1 MDQQRTMA
9 KKIILPY
16 MLFVFLS
23 NFSTILYFLTVYLE
37 YEGFSITVISAMLL
51 AYQVSKFASE
61 IPTGYIADRYGR
73 KISGLLGVVG
83 LIVYYLALLFVHSPI
98 ALIVAFAVKGICI
111 ACISGSI
118 EAIYIDNVPQD
129 ALVSL
134 NVIERFVF
142 YASYSISAFL
152 GGMIS
157 AAQAYR
163 VGLSCDIVAMVLTL
177 AVVVLIREP
186 RDGSKAMVRDNHV
199 TFRRIAQVI
208 SRNSYLVE
216 AYVMDA
222 SQAFAFVSLEDFF
235 TLMLNERGMDS
246 VAAGTMIAVQLLCSA
261 GLGLVVPSLLKRID
275 GQRFARI
282 MGCMRYLLAALF
294 LLPFTPRSFLP
305 LLYIL
310 QTVAYVFFAPIK
322 YSIFQGNAPAQFR
335 CSLISVQS
343 LMVSVGAILFYAFN
357 ALIVSSIGVSAAILM
372 ALLLSALLYIPA
384 LFKLTKDCGGPRS
397 KSATSEA

>member
-1 MDQQRTMA
+1 MLR
-9 KKIILPY
+9 KVILPY

-37 YEGFSITVISAMLL
+37 CEGFSLTVISAMLL

-73 KISGLLGVVG
+73 KMSGLLGVAG
-83 LIVYYLALLFVHSPI
+83 LIAYYLALLFVHSPI
-98 ALIVAFAVKGICI
+98 AVVTAFAVKGICV

-118 EAIYIDNVPQD
+118 EAIYVDNVPQD

-142 YASYSISAFL
+142 YASYAISAFL
-152 GGMIS
+152 GGVIS

-163 VGLSCDIVAMVLTL
+163 VGLSCDIVAMVLTIA
-177 AVVVLIREP
+177 AVALIHEP
-186 RDGSKAMVRDNHV
+186 RVGSKAMREDNHV
-199 TFRRIAQVI
+199 TVRQIAQAI
-208 SRNSYLVE
+208 SFNPRLIE
-216 AYVMDA
+216 AYIMDV

-235 TLMLNERGMDS
+235 TLMLNEKGIGP
-246 VAAGTMIAVQLLCSA
+246 VAAGVTIAVQLLCSA
-261 GLGLVVPSLLKRID
+261 GLGLAVPSLLQRLD
-275 GQRFARI
+275 DRRFARI
-282 MGCMRYLLAALF
+282 MGCSRYLLTALF
-294 LLPFTPRSFLP
+294 LLPFTSRSFLP

-310 QTVAYVFFAPIK
+310 QTVAYVFLAPIK
-322 YSIFQGNAPAQFR
+322 YSIFQSNAPAQFR
-335 CSLISVQS
+335 CTLISVQS

-357 ALIVSSIGVSAAILM
+357 ALIVSSIGVSSAILA

-384 LFKLTKDCGGPRS
+384 LFKLTKDCGGSRS
-397 KSATSEA
+397 KNTTLEG

>member
-1 MDQQRTMA
+1 MLKRV
-9 KKIILPY
+9 ILPY

-37 YEGFSITVISAMLL
+37 HEGFSLTTISAMLL
-51 AYQVSKFASE
+51 AYQIGKFVSE
-61 IPTGYIADRYGR
+61 VPTGYIADRYGR
-73 KISGLLGVVG
+73 KASGLLGVAG
-83 LIVYYLALLFVHSPI
+83 LIAYYLALLFVQSPTVLLI
-98 ALIVAFAVKGICI
+98 AFVVKGISL

-118 EAIYIDNVPQD
+118 EAIYIDSVPQE

-142 YASYSISAFL
+142 YASYAISAFL

-177 AVVVLIREP
+177 AVVALIHEP
-186 RDGSKAMVRDNHV
+186 RDGAKTMALDGHV
-199 TFRRIAQVI
+199 TVGQITQAI
-208 SRNSYLVE
+208 LYNPCLIE
-216 AYVMDA
+216 AYVMDV

-235 TLMLNERGMDS
+235 TLMLNERGMNS
-246 VAAGTMIAVQLLCSA
+246 VAAGATVAVQLLCSA
-261 GLGLVVPSLLKRID
+261 GLGLAIPSLLKRID
-275 GQRFARI
+275 QRRFARLT
-282 MGCMRYLLAALF
+282 GCTRYLLTALF
-294 LLPFTPRSFLP
+294 LLPFMPRSLLP

-322 YSIFQGNAPAQFR
+322 YSIFQSNAPAQFR

-357 ALIVSSIGVSAAILM
+357 ALFVSSIGVSSSILV

-384 LFKLTKDCGGPRS
+384 LFKLTKDRGGSRS
-397 KSATSEA
+397 KNASLRA

>member
-1 MDQQRTMA
+1 MFR
-9 KKIILPY
+9 KVILPY

-37 YEGFSITVISAMLL
+37 REGFSLTVISAMLL
-51 AYQVSKFASE
+51 AYQASKFASE
-61 IPTGYIADRYGR
+61 IPTGYIADLYGR
-73 KISGLLGVVG
+73 KASGLLGVAG
-83 LIVYYLALLFVHSPI
+83 LIAYYLVLLFAHSPI
-98 ALIVAFAVKGICI
+98 VLIAAFALKGICV
-111 ACISGSI
+111 ACISGSV
-118 EAIYIDNVPQD
+118 EAIYIDSVPQE

-142 YASYSISAFL
+142 YASYAISAFL
-152 GGMIS
+152 GGMLS
-157 AAQAYR
+157 ASQAYQ

-177 AVVVLIREP
+177 AVVVLIHEP
-186 RDGSKAMVRDNHV
+186 RDVSKATARDDHMAV
-199 TFRRIAQVI
+199 GQIAQAI
-208 SRNSYLVE
+208 SCNPCLIE

-246 VAAGTMIAVQLLCSA
+246 VAAGATIAVQLLCSA
-261 GLGLVVPSLLKRID
+261 GLGLAVPSLLKRID
-275 GQRFARI
+275 QRRFARF
-282 MGCMRYLLAALF
+282 MGSARYLLTALF
-294 LLPFTPRSFLP
+294 LLPVTPCTFLP

-322 YSIFQGNAPAQFR
+322 YSIFQSNAPAQFR
-335 CSLISVQS
+335 CSLISIQS

-357 ALIVSSIGVSAAILM
+357 ALIVSSIGVSSSILA

-384 LFKLTKDCGGPRS
+384 LFKLTKDCGASRS
-397 KSATSEA
+397 KNATLRA

>member
-1 MDQQRTMA
+1 MFR
-9 KKIILPY
+9 KIILPY

-37 YEGFSITVISAMLL
+37 YEGFSLTVISAMLL

-61 IPTGYIADRYGR
+61 MPTGYIADRYGR
-73 KISGLLGVVG
+73 KMSGLLGVVG
-83 LIVYYLALLFVHSPI
+83 LIVYNLALLFAHSPI
-98 ALIVAFAVKGICI
+98 ALIAAFAVKGICV

-118 EAIYIDNVPQD
+118 ESIYIDSVPQD

-134 NVIERFVF
+134 NVVERFVF
-142 YASYSISAFL
+142 YASYAISAFL

-157 AAQAYR
+157 TAQAYR
-163 VGLSCDIVAMVLTL
+163 IGLLCDIVAMVSTL
-177 AVVVLIREP
+177 AVIALIHEP
-186 RDGSKAMVRDNHV
+186 HDGSKAMTRDNHV
-199 TFRRIAQVI
+199 AIRQIAQAI
-208 SRNSYLVE
+208 SCSPCLIE
-216 AYVMDA
+216 AYVMDI

-246 VAAGTMIAVQLLCSA
+246 VAAGATIAVQLLCSA
-261 GLGLVVPSLLKRID
+261 GLGLAVPSLLKRID
-275 GQRFARI
+275 SQRFARV
-282 MGCMRYLLAALF
+282 MGCMRYLLTALF

-322 YSIFQGNAPAQFR
+322 YSIFQGNAPAQLR

-357 ALIVSSIGVSAAILM
+357 ALVVSSIGVSWAILV
-372 ALLLSALLYIPA
+372 ALFLSALFYIPA
-384 LFKLTKDCGGPRS
+384 LFKLTKDCDGSRS
-397 KSATSEA
+397 KNAALEA